1 MGIVKKDLNKVEV
14 ETETSGYEENFNSEM
29 MWEDEV
35 DIELDN
41 ILSDYNP
48 AEALVT
54 ETEAP
59 KRTYEKQSIYEM
71 LTNYADIIYMNV
83 KELAKINII

>member
-1 MGIVKKDLNKVEV
+1 MEIVEKDLNNVKVK
-14 ETETSGYEENFNSEM
+14 TETSEYESFDSEIT
-29 MWEDEV
+29 WEDEV